1 MGIVGRTVLVVDDEP
16 QIRALLREYLAAE
29 GYQVLEADS
38 GATALRQLGMLS
50 EPVARNVDLVL
61 LDIGLPDVDGLQV
74 LTQLRRSSQVYV
86 ILVTARTEE
95 TDKLVG
101 LTVGAD
107 DYITKPFSVREVV
120 ARIKAAFRRMDASTE
135 PDDADVIVIG
145 DLRIDLGAHEVR
157 QAGALVELSALDFDL
172 LAALAAS
179 PGRVLSR
186 VQLLEKVWGYDFY
199 GDERVVDVH
208 IRTIRAAL
216 GDDGT
221 ALVGTVRGVGYRF
234 LGTPARTP

>member
-172 LAALAAS
+172 LAALAAGHHHL
-179 PGRVLSR
+179 P
-186 VQLLEKVWGYDFY
+186 
-199 GDERVVDVH
+199 ERQAAVH
-208 IRTIRAAL
+208 RPTHPR
-216 GDDGT
+216 
-221 ALVGTVRGVGYRF
+221 
-234 LGTPARTP
+234 